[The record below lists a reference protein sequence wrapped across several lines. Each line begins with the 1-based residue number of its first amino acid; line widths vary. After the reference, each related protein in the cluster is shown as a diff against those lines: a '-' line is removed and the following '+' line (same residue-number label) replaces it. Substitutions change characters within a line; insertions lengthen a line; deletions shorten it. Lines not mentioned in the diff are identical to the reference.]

1 MIDNLTSY
9 PYKGSDPLSQPFK
22 YTYTP
27 FIGIKYID
35 IWSKYRN
42 SIISKINPDL
52 IFIEEINYQPEI
64 NNIDTNK
71 LILSL
76 ISSFSRNK
84 VDINNWIWLKWLIK
98 RFEIKKKL
106 YSSYQTDMNKAKGIG
121 EFQILELYSN
131 FSRLLSLS
139 LERYE
144 HLPSLNSLIKC
155 NDILCCYK
163 DNLDSRNINIL
174 FLAIK
179 CELNTVNKLLLNKS
193 KKLTIDA

>member
-1 MIDNLTSY
+1 TSY

-193 KKLTIDA
+193 KKLTIDEAKIP